1 MSLSLFSTWF
11 VGTLNGYKLKEDG
24 LPNSI
29 KYGTM
34 ALATGIHIAKGF
46 GNLKIPIINAGAS
59 ILGIG
64 VIIPIMVGTTFCV
77 GNYVGK
83 GVRYA
88 EDSQS
93 GSLKFKLLGKS
104 DNV

>member
-1 MSLSLFSTWF
+1 MSLSLFSTWS
-11 VGTLNGYKLKEDG
+11 VGALNGYKLKEDG

-34 ALATGIHIAKGF
+34 ALASGIHIVKGL
-46 GNLKIPIINAGAS
+46 GNLKTPIINP
-59 ILGIG
+59 GISLFGLG
-64 VIIPIMVGTTFCV
+64 VIVPFMVGTTFCV